1 MIHGSTRSA
10 TDPRAPAGPGVGP
23 RARARADIPAGPI
36 GPLDL
41 AAPHAGD
48 PANPVVGAADGAVQ
62 QAWTGGGTDPF
73 QVARRPQ
80 RALVIAVLAVVAI
93 GVVAAFAAR
102 RHLIH
107 ATT

>member
-1 MIHGSTRSA
+1 MS
-10 TDPRAPAGPGVGP
+10 
-23 RARARADIPAGPI
+23 
-36 GPLDL
+36 
-41 AAPHAGD
+41 
-48 PANPVVGAADGAVQ
+48 DGA
-62 QAWTGGGTDPF
+62 TDPF

-80 RALVIAVLAVVAI
+80 RALVIAVLAVVTI